1 MGLTFIKALT
11 ASSSS
16 TLDFVDGTS
25 DVVFDNTYN
34 EYQFYFVNIHPD
46 TNATILSFQV
56 DTGTNTSY
64 NQQITSTTF
73 EAEHDEG
80 GSGQA
85 LQYRSNRDQAN
96 GTELQQLSEYI
107 YDGVGDESASGM
119 LTLYDPSSGTY
130 VKHWQSVVN
139 AYGNATPQ
147 VSYHAGYI
155 NQTSALTRIRF
166 AMTAN
171 DMSTSGTIESGKIY
185 MYGVS

>member
-80 GSGQA
+80 GSGTA
-85 LQYRSNRDQAN
+85 LQYRSNRDQGN

-107 YDGVGDESASGM
+107 YEGVGD
-119 LTLYDPSSGTY
+119 
-130 VKHWQSVVN
+130 
-139 AYGNATPQ
+139 
-147 VSYHAGYI
+147 
-155 NQTSALTRIRF
+155 
-166 AMTAN
+166 
-171 DMSTSGTIESGKIY
+171 
-185 MYGVS
+185 